1 MRGVQCEERGVLIS
15 VQHTFPNGLCELK
28 PAFHPAP
35 FQPLFAFQLPKLLL
49 GSALGVASLP
59 LVEIVAFLFEAFL
72 VCFFQ
77 SQNPSEL
84 ADPGSQASLL
94 QNNIEITNAYGV
106 QGSEYNDV
114 ESMQQQW

>member
-1 MRGVQCEERGVLIS
+1 MLIAM
-15 VQHTFPNGLCELK
+15 QHTLPDGLCKLE

-35 FQPLFAFQLPKLLL
+35 FKPLFAFQLPKLLL

-59 LVEIVAFLFEAFL
+59 LVEVVAFLLKAFL

-84 ADPGSQASLL
+84 ADPEQ
-94 QNNIEITNAYGV
+94 
-106 QGSEYNDV
+106 QGSFF
-114 ESMQQQW
+114 S